1 MGQKNC
7 TRGAQSEIDHN
18 EGISLWETKYL
29 IIHIIFFG
37 PLAGSGK
44 SPIIYIGRLLFNII
58 CHNQK
63 NYKYINDYSELN
75 VKNDFD

>member
-37 PLAGSGK
+37 PLAGSGE
-44 SPIIYIGRLLFNII
+44 SPIIYIGRLLLCQTIGNGECLLLYQVMII
-58 CHNQK
+58 
-63 NYKYINDYSELN
+63 
-75 VKNDFD
+75 